1 MKKILPII
9 LGLLLCACVSKSP
22 DGESSS
28 RFPGVDLSK
37 VPGTVVTHLPAT
49 SEHYLGSPCIVI
61 MPNGKYVVSYDIN
74 SWDKSVPLYDK
85 TVIFESSNKGKT
97 WTKLTELMT
106 QHWSTLFY
114 HNNSLYIIGTYA
126 KNNNAHIQ
134 KSLDGGKTWTSPH
147 NENTGVLAV
156 GEYHCAS
163 VPVIVYNGRIWR
175 AFEVQRPGSGRQ
187 SVMFSAPADADL
199 LERSN
204 WTFSNI
210 LDFNNSWLTGANG
223 WIEGNAVVTPEG
235 KIVNIIRVQA
245 TSGSDDEGGS
255 PVHSTAA
262 MIHISKDGK
271 TASFDPKRDFINLP
285 GGSGKKFTI
294 RFDPLTKKYWSLTNW
309 IQPKDLKYLEITK
322 AGRIRNTMALI
333 SSTDLR
339 KWEVNSI
346 ILHIPFVIDPSIN
359 RAKYGFQYADWKIEG
374 DDMVAVF
381 RTGFEDGLGG
391 PRNYHDANFIT
402 FHRITNFRGRTMED
416 LPLNK

>member
-156 GEYHCAS
+156 GEEYGVLLKFRDQALAAGQLCS
-163 VPVIVYNGRIWR
+163 LPLQMRIY
-175 AFEVQRPGSGRQ
+175 
-187 SVMFSAPADADL
+187 
-199 LERSN
+199 SN
-204 WTFSNI
+204 VLIGHFLI
-210 LDFNNSWLTGANG
+210 L
-223 WIEGNAVVTPEG
+223 WILINP
-235 KIVNIIRVQA
+235 
-245 TSGSDDEGGS
+245 GS
-255 PVHSTAA
+255 PVQTAGSKETLLLPLKE
-262 MIHISKDGK
+262 MLLISYEYRQLLDRMM
-271 TASFDPKRDFINLP
+271 KRDLHCIVQL
-285 GGSGKKFTI
+285 
-294 RFDPLTKKYWSLTNW
+294 LL
-309 IQPKDLKYLEITK
+309 
-322 AGRIRNTMALI
+322 
-333 SSTDLR
+333 
-339 KWEVNSI
+339 SI
-346 ILHIPFVIDPSIN
+346 
-359 RAKYGFQYADWKIEG
+359 
-374 DDMVAVF
+374 
-381 RTGFEDGLGG
+381 
-391 PRNYHDANFIT
+391 
-402 FHRITNFRGRTMED
+402 
-416 LPLNK
+416 